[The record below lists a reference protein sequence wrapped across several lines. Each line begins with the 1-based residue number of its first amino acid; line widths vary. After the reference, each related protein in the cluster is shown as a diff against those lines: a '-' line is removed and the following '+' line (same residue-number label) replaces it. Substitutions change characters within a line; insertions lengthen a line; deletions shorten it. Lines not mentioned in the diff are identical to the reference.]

1 MPTTHASFRPLRDD
15 VRDQIRE
22 RIVGGSYAPGSR
34 LVERVIAA
42 DLGVSR
48 VPVREALQALVLEG
62 FAVDRD
68 TRGIAVRTYDAR
80 EIAELAGVGAALE
93 RVLVGRL
100 VADSVTGESLA
111 PLRAVLDEARA
122 AIDRGDLEAAVSA
135 NGRFHDVLASLGE
148 GTMAHEV
155 LAIVSQRR
163 RWLLTQHTD
172 PAPIH
177 AEHVELFEAIASGD
191 RERAQ
196 QVAEDHARTTIENA
210 LCTEGPSL

>member
-22 RIVGGSYAPGSR
+22 RIVDGSYAPGTR

-111 PLRAVLDEARA
+111 PLGAVLDEARA

-135 NGRFHDVLASLGE
+135 NGRFHDALASLGE

-196 QVAEDHARTTIENA
+196 QIAEDHARTTIENA

>member
-1 MPTTHASFRPLRDD
+1 MPTAPAPYRPLRDD
-15 VRDQIRE
+15 VRDRIRDL
-22 RIVGGSYAPGSR
+22 IVDGAYAPGSR
-34 LVERVIAA
+34 LVERTIAA

-48 VPVREALQALVLEG
+48 IPVREALQALVLEG

-93 RVLVGRL
+93 RVLVGH
-100 VADSVTGESLA
+100 VVDGVTVEGLA
-111 PLRAVLDEARA
+111 PLRTVLDEARV
-122 AIDRGDLEAAVSA
+122 AIERGDVEAAVAA
-135 NGRFHDVLASLGE
+135 NSRFHDVLASLGE

-163 RWLLTQHTD
+163 RWLLAQHSD

-177 AEHVELFEAIASGD
+177 AEHVELYEAIAGGD
-191 RERAQ
+191 RARAQ
-196 QVAEDHARTTIENA
+196 QITEDHVRTTIENA
-210 LCTEGPSL
+210 LRAEGSPS